1 MKKSRD
7 KKENVLV
14 IGDLHEP
21 FSHPDTYPFINA
33 VAKAVGPTRIVLAGD
48 EVDSHCLSRFDKD
61 PDGFSAGDE
70 LATAIKGLQPLYTKF
85 PRADVCKSN
94 HTDRPFR
101 LAYRMGL
108 PKAYI
113 RSFREFLQA
122 PKGWNWHDHL
132 EIDGVRYEHGE
143 GFTGRNGAVNC
154 ALGNMRSTVIGH
166 IHSFAGVQ
174 WAANPRHLVF
184 GFNVGCLIDKDA
196 YAFAYG
202 KAMKNKPIIGL
213 GVVERGQP
221 RFIPMEM
228 SKHGR
233 WTGRL

>member
-1 MKKSRD
+1 MSKTH
-7 KKENVLV
+7 NVLI

-21 FSHPDTYPFINA
+21 FSHKDTYEFIKA
-33 VAKAVGPTRIVLAGD
+33 VARKVGPTRIALAGD
-48 EVDSHCLSRFDKD
+48 EADMHCLSRFDKD

-70 LATAIKGLQPLYTKF
+70 RLKAVSKLKTLYRMF
-85 PRADVCKSN
+85 PAVDVCKSN

-101 LAYRMGL
+101 AAYRAGI
-108 PKAYI
+108 PSAYI
-113 RSFREFLQA
+113 KGYREFLEA
-122 PKGWNWHDHL
+122 PAGWNWHDHF

-143 GFTGRNGAVNC
+143 GFTGRNGAINC

-174 WAANPRHLVF
+174 YAANPRHLVF
-184 GFNVGCLIDKDA
+184 GFNVGCLIDKEA

-213 GVVERGQP
+213 GVVERGLP
-221 RFIPMEM
+221 RFIPMIL

-233 WTGRL
+233 WTGKL